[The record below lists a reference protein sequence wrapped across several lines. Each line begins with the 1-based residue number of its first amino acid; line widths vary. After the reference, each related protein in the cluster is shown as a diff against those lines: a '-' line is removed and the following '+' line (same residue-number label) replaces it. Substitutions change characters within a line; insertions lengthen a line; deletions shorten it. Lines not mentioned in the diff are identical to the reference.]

1 MGKFILLL
9 FFLSLV
15 HSSLGLSS
23 SSLYPTPLCPPADS
37 SALIRFKNTLSI
49 DDHSESCDGTSY
61 PKTKSWNESTDCCTW
76 YGVTCNKATGQVI
89 SLDLSCSKL
98 VGSLSPNTTLFRLQ
112 GLQRLNLAYNSLDG
126 SLGSSGLSQLV
137 SLTHLNL
144 SGNYFLYLAA
154 SDITSLSKLISLDHS
169 WNNYLK
175 FDDHSF
181 GMLTRNLSKLENL
194 ALVDVDMSDVVVPT
208 SFLNISSSLKQL
220 DLHGCQLQGEFPIE
234 IFQLGYLEY
243 LDLGGNSLTGYLPK
257 SNWISPLWLL
267 DLSFNQFRGSIPA
280 SLGNLTKITSLIFEF
295 NHFESQI
302 PDAFGNLRRLTF
314 MDFSNCNF
322 SGELPSSLFNL
333 THLTSLDLSSNR
345 IQGPLPTHVSGLQ
358 RLEDLGLHDNLLSA
372 AIPSWLFTLP
382 FLDLS
387 QNRFTALPDQ
397 IQEPNS
403 VQHVYLDHNDIQ
415 GEIPSFFFG
424 LVNLV
429 DLDLS
434 SNNFSGVI
442 KLDELSK
449 LKSLE
454 ELDLSNNK
462 LLSWSC
468 DNGVNSTFQK
478 LRTLSMSSC
487 NVERF
492 PNVLRSATSLTQL
505 DLSNN
510 KIQGSILKWETEGWE
525 RLRFLNLS
533 HNLLTGFEQFRG
545 KNLEILDLRSNQLQ
559 GHLPFDLPSSLE
571 ILSIS
576 ENKLTG
582 EIPPICNLSSL
593 YVLDLSRN
601 YLTGTIPA
609 CVGNS
614 SSYISTI
621 NLQTNSLT
629 GKIPD
634 FCVHEN
640 DLQVLSLN
648 DNQLEGSLP
657 RSLIKCTALTFL
669 DVANNKLSDTFPHWL
684 GVLPMLQVL
693 IMRSNGFHGPLNVSE
708 HVKPS
713 FESLKI
719 VDLSSNDLTGPLPS
733 IFFQNLDALKHATN
747 KEVYFSRMED
757 GVASVNLTSKKL
769 EMELQLV
776 RALEFYTAIDF
787 SNNRFVG
794 EIPNSIGELCET
806 QVLNLSHNG
815 FIGHIPPSLGKLVA
829 LQSLDLSSN
838 KLSGEIPS
846 QLTDLTFLEVLNL
859 SHNNLVGHIPNGK
872 QFNTFE
878 NDSYTG
884 NLGLCGF
891 PVTKQCGNVPGPKPP
906 APKSKE
912 DGGSAVSL
920 FWKLVMMGY
929 GSGVVVG
936 ISTAYIVF
944 TTGRPWWLVR
954 IVDRDLQRIVTR
966 WVRRIQGKTNIH

>member
-358 RLEDLGLHDNLLSA
+358 RLEDLGL
-372 AIPSWLFTLP
+372 
-382 FLDLS
+382 
-387 QNRFTALPDQ
+387 
-397 IQEPNS
+397 
-403 VQHVYLDHNDIQ
+403 
-415 GEIPSFFFG
+415 
-424 LVNLV
+424 
-429 DLDLS
+429 
-434 SNNFSGVI
+434 
-442 KLDELSK
+442 
-449 LKSLE
+449 
-454 ELDLSNNK
+454 
-462 LLSWSC
+462 
-468 DNGVNSTFQK
+468 
-478 LRTLSMSSC
+478 
-487 NVERF
+487 
-492 PNVLRSATSLTQL
+492 
-505 DLSNN
+505 
-510 KIQGSILKWETEGWE
+510 
-525 RLRFLNLS
+525 
-533 HNLLTGFEQFRG
+533 
-545 KNLEILDLRSNQLQ
+545 
-559 GHLPFDLPSSLE
+559 
-571 ILSIS
+571 LSIS

-657 RSLIKCTALTFL
+657 RSLIKCTALTP
-669 DVANNKLSDTFPHWL
+669 FP
-684 GVLPMLQVL
+684 
-693 IMRSNGFHGPLNVSE
+693 
-708 HVKPS
+708 
-713 FESLKI
+713 
-719 VDLSSNDLTGPLPS
+719 TGWV
-733 IFFQNLDALKHATN
+733 FFQCCK
-747 KEVYFSRMED
+747 F
-757 GVASVNLTSKKL
+757 
-769 EMELQLV
+769 
-776 RALEFYTAIDF
+776 
-787 SNNRFVG
+787 
-794 EIPNSIGELCET
+794 
-806 QVLNLSHNG
+806 
-815 FIGHIPPSLGKLVA
+815 
-829 LQSLDLSSN
+829 
-838 KLSGEIPS
+838 
-846 QLTDLTFLEVLNL
+846 
-859 SHNNLVGHIPNGK
+859 
-872 QFNTFE
+872 
-878 NDSYTG
+878 
-884 NLGLCGF
+884 
-891 PVTKQCGNVPGPKPP
+891 
-906 APKSKE
+906 
-912 DGGSAVSL
+912 
-920 FWKLVMMGY
+920 
-929 GSGVVVG
+929 
-936 ISTAYIVF
+936 
-944 TTGRPWWLVR
+944 
-954 IVDRDLQRIVTR
+954 
-966 WVRRIQGKTNIH
+966 